1 MPAEHVEKEPGWE
14 HFPHQAD
21 IGVRGR
27 GASPAEAFEQAA
39 LALTAAITE
48 PDAVRREDT
57 VHVTCEAPTL
67 DILLVDWLNAVIYE
81 MVTRSLLFGEFE
93 VAIEGLKLVGQ
104 ARGEA
109 VDRRRHD
116 PAVEPKGATF
126 TELRVAREPTGQ
138 WVAQCIVDV

>member
-1 MPAEHVEKEPGWE
+1 MRKSQTGWE

-21 IGVRGR
+21 IGVRGY

-48 PDAVRREDT
+48 LGGVRNETSVD
-57 VHVTCEAPTL
+57 VTCEAPTL
-67 DILLVDWLNAVIYE
+67 DVLFVDWLNAVIYE
-81 MVTRSLLFGEFE
+81 MVTRSLLFGEFH
-93 VAIEGLKLVGQ
+93 VKIDGLKLMGQ

-109 VDRRRHD
+109 VDRGRHD

-126 TELRVAREPTGQ
+126 TELHVARDPVGQ